1 MDNYR
6 NSISNV
12 NITSNNVNIVSVDI
26 LIAVVIVMVMVMV
39 MVMVTTT
46 TTTTMRR
53 VNHLI
58 LTKSLH
64 SYTPYITTAYI
75 LLVRGDHCVGDWML
89 ACLSSLT

>member
-6 NSISNV
+6 NSISNI

-39 MVMVTTT
+39 MVTT

-58 LTKSLH
+58 LTKSTH